1 MAPSADIPVA
11 ENSSKIDFTAFS
23 NVINGK
29 PSTAAET
36 THAINPATKKPNW
49 EVPVSTAQDVDE
61 AVAAARTAFKSWS
74 KTTIVERKAA
84 LEGWAAEIGKHL
96 AEFAKLLVIEQG
108 KPYQWAMFEADI
120 TTKQIRNMAEL
131 EVPEEIV
138 EEGDSRQ
145 IITRYTPLGVVVGIV
160 PWNFPMSLA
169 CGKITPAVLTG
180 NTIIIKPS
188 PFTPYTAIKVVELAQ
203 KFFPPGVVQVLTG
216 DDSLGPLLT
225 LHAGVDKITFTGSTA
240 TGKRIMESASK
251 TLKRVTL
258 ELGGNDP
265 AIVCKSVDIATV
277 APTIATMAFMNS
289 GQICLALK
297 RIYIHSSIY
306 PAFRD
311 AMVAYTKTLK
321 VGEGFEEGVFLGPV
335 QNKMQYDRVQ
345 GFFDDVEKNGMSVA
359 VGGKVPDSEG
369 YFINPTIIDNPSEE
383 SRIVV
388 EEPFGPIL
396 PIMPWTDEDDV
407 IERANNSKMGLGAS
421 VWSSDLEEAARIAKQ
436 LEAGS
441 VWVNAHME
449 LSPTAAFAG
458 HKQSGI
464 GAENG
469 VAGLKA
475 YCNVQVLY
483 LKK

>member
-1 MAPSADIPVA
+1 MAPSVDAPA
-11 ENSSKIDFTAFS
+11 ATNESNMDFTNFS

-29 PSTAAET
+29 LSTGSKT

-49 EVPVSTAQDVDE
+49 EVPVSTPQDVDE
-61 AVAAARTAFKSWS
+61 AVTAARTAFKTWS
-74 KTTIVERKAA
+74 KTTIAERKAA
-84 LEGWAAEIGKHL
+84 LEGWAAEIGKHVTD
-96 AEFAKLLVIEQG
+96 FAKLLVIEQG

-120 TTKQIRNMAEL
+120 TSKQICNTAKL

-138 EEGDSRQ
+138 DDGEGQ
-145 IITRYTPLGVVVGIV
+145 QVITRYTPLGVVVGIV

-169 CGKITPAVLTG
+169 CGKISPAVLTG
-180 NTIIIKPS
+180 NTIIVKPS

-216 DDSLGPLLT
+216 DDGLGPMLT

-240 TGKRIMESASK
+240 TGKKIMESASK

-265 AIVCKSVDIATV
+265 AIICKSADIATV
-277 APTIATMAFMNS
+277 APTIATLAFLNS

-345 GFFDDVEKNGMSVA
+345 GFFDDVEKHSMNVA

-369 YFINPTIIDNPSEE
+369 YFINPTIIDNPDEA
-383 SRIVV
+383 SRLVV

-407 IERANNSKMGLGAS
+407 IARANNSRMGLGAS
-421 VWSSDLEEAARIAKQ
+421 VWSNDLKEAARIAKQ

-449 LSPTAAFAG
+449 LAPTAAFAG

-469 VAGLKA
+469 ITGLKA

-483 LKK
+483 LKT

>member
-1 MAPSADIPVA
+1 M
-11 ENSSKIDFTAFS
+11 
-23 NVINGK
+23 INGRLSSASK
-29 PSTAAET
+29 T

-49 EVPVSTAQDVDE
+49 EVPISTSQDVDE
-61 AVAAARTAFKSWS
+61 AVAAARTAFKTWS
-74 KTTIVERKAA
+74 KTTIAERKAA
-84 LEGWAAEIGKHL
+84 LEGWSAEIAKYVT
-96 AEFAKLLVIEQG
+96 EFGKLLVNEQG
-108 KPYQWAMFEADI
+108 KPLQWAIFEADI
-120 TTKQIRNMAEL
+120 TSKQIINFSNFEL
-131 EVPEEIV
+131 PEEIT
-138 EEGDSRQ
+138 EDTEDRQ
-145 IITRYTPLGVVVGIV
+145 VITRYTPLGVVVGIV

-169 CGKITPAVLTG
+169 AGKISPAVLTG

-188 PFTPYTAIKVVELAQ
+188 PFTPYTAIKIVELAQ
-203 KFFPPGVVQVLTG
+203 KFFPPGVIQVLTG
-216 DDSLGPLLT
+216 DDSLGPQLT

-321 VGEGFEEGVFLGPV
+321 VGEGFEDGVFLGPV
-335 QNKMQYDRVQ
+335 QNEMQYDRVQ
-345 GFFDDVEKNGMSVA
+345 GFFDDVEKHGMKVA
-359 VGGKVPDSEG
+359 VGGKVPDSNG
-369 YFINPTIIDNPSEE
+369 YFINPTIIDNPDDD

-396 PIMPWTDEDDV
+396 PILPWTDEDDV
-407 IERANNSKMGLGAS
+407 IARANNTEMGLGAS
-421 VWSSDLEEAARIAKQ
+421 VWSNDLDEAARIAKQ
-436 LEAGS
+436 LEAGNL
-441 VWVNAHME
+441 WVNAHMD
-449 LSPTAAFAG
+449 LLPAAAFAG

-475 YCNVQVLY
+475 FCNVQVLY
-483 LKK
+483 LKKKAK